1 MSLVNKTST
10 IRHALARD
18 MYQQCAREIADVT
31 KLPSI
36 LPGIPR
42 DGNPFPL
49 CEERTI
55 SEQRRWWV
63 ASWTESNKDEIGRA
77 ANLTDVRKNGG
88 NTESGAS
95 EDCTTLSSLT
105 RASAV
110 G

>member
-1 MSLVNKTST
+1 MRQN
-10 IRHALARD
+10 AA
-18 MYQQCAREIADVT
+18 E
-31 KLPSI
+31 LPSI
-36 LPGIPR
+36 LPGIPG
-42 DGNPFPL
+42 DGYPFPL
-49 CEERTI
+49 NEGQTI
-55 SEQRRWWV
+55 SEQRWWWV